1 MQKTRSDD
9 LNACL
14 CVQPRRT
21 YAIPTKAVRELAFE
35 LLSIVDN
42 DKNKAMAIIREIM
55 YYSPNKSVEWYY
67 EKAIA
72 QLSGKIY

>member
-14 CVQPRRT
+14 FVQPRRT
-21 YAIPTKAVRELAFE
+21 YAIATKAVRELACE

-72 QLSGKIY
+72 QLSRKIY